1 MNIKKVVFVEQTES
15 WTPLCMI
22 LGGAFILQEFCH
34 CNKAAQPEPE
44 TTRGR
49 SLEKHLPV
57 MYEGTVILDNRNNY
71 TEHQGHD
78 QKRLSADDW
87 TKSVPSSQGTSE
99 AGL

>member
-1 MNIKKVVFVEQTES
+1 MNIKKVVFVEQTKS

-49 SLEKHLPV
+49 
-57 MYEGTVILDNRNNY
+57 
-71 TEHQGHD
+71 
-78 QKRLSADDW
+78 
-87 TKSVPSSQGTSE
+87 
-99 AGL
+99 